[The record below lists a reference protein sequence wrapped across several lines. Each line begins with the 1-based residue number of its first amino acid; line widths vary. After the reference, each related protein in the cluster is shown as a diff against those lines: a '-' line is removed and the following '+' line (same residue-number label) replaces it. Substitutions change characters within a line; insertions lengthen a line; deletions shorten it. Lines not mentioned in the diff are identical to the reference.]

1 MLEPYIQGL
10 ERDRDTIADNLTAMG
25 VEATHNETFT
35 SLAPKI
41 LDISSGA
48 EPNIFVQTTEP
59 ETKDGIWIQSN
70 KTYQRIIVDNYIN
83 NENTW
88 DSNIYPTL
96 MASSFSS
103 FRIFPYN
110 NDLYLLNWSYN
121 GELIYLYKF
130 NKDTNTFVKQTV
142 TIDTHGLTPGMATGS
157 GNWGAK
163 GDVIGDYFT
172 AYDNYSSSRCLLKL
186 NMLTFKA
193 DINKVSFS
201 SAPWDYCTT
210 EYYNDYAYIFGA
222 QASNGSSAYNVCRKI
237 DYNNATYT
245 NLPSLSYTKSS
256 QSNQWSSIRIN
267 NKVYLF
273 NFNNTSGNCKWTIFD
288 LDNETFSDY
297 YDIPSQLNNIGTYN
311 KAILYNDSNLIYMI
325 YDGVWTLNMNTRE
338 WTKITSSL
346 PDSATKVKSAL
357 SCVFDNNLM
366 LLGGT
371 RTISGTNTS
380 SYNLNKFT
388 LSNKTY
394 TNGDLILNQ
403 GILGYPLYDTV
414 LISEPISNLKVP
426 IVNVYLWN
434 DNQLYANLPTYIGNG
449 TSWVQIK

>member
-25 VEATHNETFT
+25 VEATHDETFT

-59 ETKDGIWIQSN
+59 ETKNGIWVESD
-70 KTYQRIIVDNYIN
+70 KTYNNVIIDNNIN

-96 MASSFSS
+96 MTYSFTE
-103 FRIFPYN
+103 FRIFTYN
-110 NDLYLLNWSYN
+110 SDLYLLDWSFN

-130 NKDTNTFVKQTV
+130 NKDTNAFEKQTITV
-142 TIDTHGLTPGMATGS
+142 DKHGISAGATGS
-157 GNWGAK
+157 GNFGAK

-193 DINKVSFS
+193 DINKVNFS
-201 SAPWDYCTT
+201 SVPWDYCTT

-245 NLPSLSYTKSS
+245 NLPSLSYTKSN
-256 QSNQWSSIRIN
+256 QSNQWNSIRIN

-273 NFNNTSGNCKWTIFD
+273 NFNNTAGNCKWTIFD

-297 YDIPSQLNNIGTYN
+297 YDIPSQLNNISVYN

-325 YDGVWTLNMNTRE
+325 YNGVWTLNVNTRE

-346 PDSATKVKSAL
+346 PDSATKVKNAL

-371 RTISGTNTS
+371 RTISGKDTS

-394 TNGDLILNQ
+394 INGDLIINQ
-403 GILGYPLYDTV
+403 GTLGYPLYDTV

-449 TSWVQIK
+449 TSWIQIK